1 AQSVGAIGPRINA
14 ARKEMPLAAIASS
27 QGDLSAGGTARGYRV
42 GFCSLLCYSSRM
54 RGTHAGGGVG
64 VVATLGAVGL
74 VCALPACTKDDP
86 PPAPTPVAAPVPTG
100 PCAGGK
106 SDDPPAGVF
115 KPAQNAFNS
124 KSYSTAK
131 SLLAD
136 IADKYPNSS
145 SVRVWQGD
153 AAMFDTKTSLTKGA
167 DEGIEFYGKALALHD
182 KGCGLPIYE
191 RYYMR
196 MGFGYAYLRKK
207 DGKNALIHLKAAE
220 EEIKDSSGLY
230 YNMARAYCRADDV
243 DQCAAYIRNALAN
256 VKALNAP
263 PLLLSHY
270 SF

>member
-1 AQSVGAIGPRINA
+1 
-14 ARKEMPLAAIASS
+14 
-27 QGDLSAGGTARGYRV
+27 
-42 GFCSLLCYSSRM
+42 M

-74 VCALPACTKDDP
+74 VCALLACKKDDP

-220 EEIKDSSGLY
+220 EEFKDSSGLY
-230 YNMARAYCRADDV
+230 YNMARAYCREDDV
-243 DQCAAYIRNALAN
+243 DQCVAYFEKALAN
-256 VKALNAP
+256 AKALKRP
-263 PLLLSHY
+263 RFLRSHY
-270 SF
+270 SLASWISRSRTQSEFVKLRRDKRYAELLKEYKDD